1 MSKAAGCSLSI
12 MVLCDGR
19 VLSIQACDFYVRG
32 YEDQNGAGVLQEWVC
47 HVLTPEDFQR
57 LSGLPISHGM

>member
-1 MSKAAGCSLSI
+1 

-19 VLSIQACDFYVRG
+19 VLSIQACDFYARG

-57 LSGLPISHGM
+57 LSGLPISNGM